1 MGLLNLQKIKMA
13 KKRERLDVVK
23 DILLSIRE
31 NRNIKP
37 TRLLYASN
45 LSPQMFKEYINELI
59 SKNFIKIDINEQ
71 EKKTFS
77 LTKKGNDFLEQYKII
92 ENFVKNFGLD

>member
-1 MGLLNLQKIKMA
+1 MA
-13 KKRERLDVVK
+13 RKRERLGVIR
-23 DILLSIRE
+23 DILKSIRDS
-31 NRNIKP
+31 RQIKP

-59 SKNFIKIDINEQ
+59 SKRFIVLDVDKK

-77 LTKKGNDFLEQYKII
+77 LTKKGNDFLQEYFVI
-92 ENFVKNFGLD
+92 ENFVENFGL

>member
-1 MGLLNLQKIKMA
+1 MA
-13 KKRERLDVVK
+13 KKRERLEVIR
-23 DILLSIRE
+23 DILKAIQT

-45 LSPQMFKEYINELI
+45 LSPQMFKDYIHELI
-59 SKNFIKIDINEQ
+59 TKKFIQIDIDKK

-77 LTKKGNDFLEQYKII
+77 LTKKGYDFLQEYKAI
-92 ENFVKNFGLD
+92 ENFVDNFGL

>member
-1 MGLLNLQKIKMA
+1 MA
-13 KKRERLDVVK
+13 KKRERLDV
-23 DILLSIRE
+23 IRDVLMAIRN

-59 SKNFIKIDINEQ
+59 SKSFIKLDVSEDD
-71 EKKTFS
+71 KKTFS
-77 LTKKGNDFLEQYKII
+77 LTNKGNNFLEEYRVID
-92 ENFVKNFGLD
+92 NFVKSFGL

>member
-1 MGLLNLQKIKMA
+1 MA
-13 KKRERLDVVK
+13 RKRERLNVIK
-23 DILLSIRE
+23 DILNAIRK
-31 NRNIKP
+31 NRQIKP

-59 SKNFIKIDINEQ
+59 SKKFIKLDIDDK

-77 LTKKGNDFLEQYKII
+77 LTKKGNDFLQEYKVI
-92 ENFVKNFGLD
+92 ENFVENFGL

>member
-1 MGLLNLQKIKMA
+1 MTA
-13 KKRERLDVVK
+13 KKRERLDVIR
-23 DILLSIRE
+23 DILQTIRQ
-31 NRNIKP
+31 NREIKP

-59 SKNFIKIDINEQ
+59 SKQFIKFDIDEK

-77 LTKKGNDFLEQYKII
+77 LTKKGQDFLMEYKVIESFI
-92 ENFVKNFGLD
+92 ENFGL

>member
-1 MGLLNLQKIKMA
+1 MAA
-13 KKRERLDVVK
+13 KKRERLDVIK
-23 DILLSIRE
+23 DILQTIRQ
-31 NRNIKP
+31 NREIKP

-59 SKNFIKIDINEQ
+59 SKKFIKLDIDEN

-77 LTKKGNDFLEQYKII
+77 LTKKGQDFLLEYKVI
-92 ENFVKNFGLD
+92 ENFIENFGL

>member
-1 MGLLNLQKIKMA
+1 MT
-13 KKRERLDVVK
+13 KKRERLDVIR
-23 DILLSIRE
+23 DILKSIRE
-31 NRNIKP
+31 NRQIKP

-59 SKNFIKIDINEQ
+59 GKGFINLDIDKK

-77 LTKKGNDFLEQYKII
+77 LTKKGQEFLQEYKVIENLI
-92 ENFVKNFGLD
+92 ENFGL

>member
-1 MGLLNLQKIKMA
+1 MG
-13 KKRERLDVVK
+13 KKRERLEVIR
-23 DILLSIRE
+23 DILDSIRK
-31 NRNIKP
+31 NRSIKP

-59 SKNFIKIDINEQ
+59 SKKFIKIDIDKK

-77 LTKKGNDFLEQYKII
+77 LTKKGYEFLQEYKVI
-92 ENFVKNFGLD
+92 ESFVENFGL